1 MSKKVVTLLN
11 KYGPMLSGELARK
24 FEHEY
29 GASNTA
35 ARQALSRAKKPVNKI
50 CTLSFDK
57 NQKFFYLE
65 SQYMSNRYIERLMD
79 AIKQS
84 SQINWVYIC
93 AFQSQNGFVA
103 KSILPSL
110 VSSPIK
116 NVKGHKLHQRV
127 IDDLLKCGII
137 VEYNETHWMLAE
149 WASIQ
154 NRSIARA
161 VGLET
166 VKKQVVNDFASW
178 AQNINLIG
186 YDSAKVLSASAEF
199 ANFQWALTAPAYIQP
214 LYDTEKIR
222 PGFVVADIFYGRTA
236 TEEDINFFLDK
247 LSVIR
252 TFKKLPAFM
261 PVFLVENIT
270 REALMILKENKV
282 MVALIKN
289 VFDEKY
295 AELLAEIV
303 SVFSHSSAIISKNP
317 EKIETLFSEIAK
329 AEGRYND
336 IIGDMFE
343 LLVGYY
349 YQHIGYRYLKD
360 KNRQLI
366 VTTMQKMAN
375 AVKRPQYEK
384 VMDAYKDEKV
394 VFIIDECHR
403 SQFGDMH
410 KDIVRHFRKAQFFGF
425 TGTPRFEVNGKTE
438 GKITQTTEMLFGE
451 CLHNYL
457 IKDAIFDNNVLGF
470 HIEYIKTMEGD
481 FDWDDPTLADAIDI
495 GELYMS
501 DERMSL
507 IANHII
513 QNHKAK
519 TRNGQYTAI
528 FAVSSIDALV
538 KYYDIFKKIKHDLN
552 ISGIF

>member
-24 FEHEY
+24 FEQEY
-29 GASNTA
+29 RVSNTA
-35 ARQALSRAKKPVNKI
+35 ARQALSRAQKPVNKI

-65 SQYMSNRYIERLMD
+65 SQYKSSRYIERLMD
-79 AIKQS
+79 AIKQA
-84 SQINWVYIC
+84 SQINWIYIC
-93 AFQSQNGFVA
+93 AFRSQNGFVA

-137 VEYNETHWMLAE
+137 SEYNETHWKLSE
-149 WASIQ
+149 WFATQKS
-154 NRSIARA
+154 SVTRA
-161 VGLET
+161 AGLET

-186 YDSAKVLSASAEF
+186 YDSAETLSASAEF

-214 LYDTEKIR
+214 LYDTEKTR

-236 TEEDINFFLDK
+236 TEEDIKFFLDK

-261 PVFLVENIT
+261 PVFLVENIS
-270 REALMILKENKV
+270 REALMALKENKV
-282 MVALIKN
+282 MVAIIKN
-289 VFDEKY
+289 IFDEKY

-317 EKIETLFSEIAK
+317 EKIEMLFREIAK

-349 YQHIGYRYLKD
+349 QHVGYRYLDMRKHIQIPD
-360 KNRQLI
+360 SNNENEIDVLVERDGEIIIVECKATQSALDQVYVEKWLSQTIHRIRSWALSRYQDGQKLRFQLW
-366 VTTMQKMAN
+366 
-375 AVKRPQYEK
+375 
-384 VMDAYKDEKV
+384 
-394 VFIIDECHR
+394 
-403 SQFGDMH
+403 SLG
-410 KDIVRHFRKAQFFGF
+410 GF
-425 TGTPRFEVNGKTE
+425 TPEAISLLTSAADRTRKYEIEFFDKGQILDMAKAHKVQPVVEVLQQHFQAPLEKT
-438 GKITQTTEMLFGE
+438 
-451 CLHNYL
+451 
-457 IKDAIFDNNVLGF
+457 IK
-470 HIEYIKTMEGD
+470 
-481 FDWDDPTLADAIDI
+481 
-495 GELYMS
+495 
-501 DERMSL
+501 
-507 IANHII
+507 
-513 QNHKAK
+513 
-519 TRNGQYTAI
+519 
-528 FAVSSIDALV
+528 
-538 KYYDIFKKIKHDLN
+538 KHLK
-552 ISGIF
+552 

>member
-349 YQHIGYRYLKD
+349 YQHIGYRYLEIRKLIQIPDFSKD
-360 KNRQLI
+360 ETGVSLWLGQAKLGGKAYCKTDINKDLLEKFTAEYLSKQI
-366 VTTMQKMAN
+366 FFVCE
-375 AVKRPQYEK
+375 KRVSLTDDTKAILEAIEEINIRS
-384 VMDAYKDEKV
+384 MEDDATLRGKKLLDYFKSEGIRIKIPCLLAYGEETVYKDARALCQMIDRETDSIRDYFNAHTYAFQGFSPEI
-394 VFIIDECHR
+394 VFYVFPIESIARLRDKE
-403 SQFGDMH
+403 
-410 KDIVRHFRKAQFFGF
+410 AGF
-425 TGTPRFEVNGKTE
+425 YAG
-438 GKITQTTEMLFGE
+438 L
-451 CLHNYL
+451 C
-457 IKDAIFDNNVLGF
+457 
-470 HIEYIKTMEGD
+470 
-481 FDWDDPTLADAIDI
+481 
-495 GELYMS
+495 
-501 DERMSL
+501 
-507 IANHII
+507 
-513 QNHKAK
+513 
-519 TRNGQYTAI
+519 
-528 FAVSSIDALV
+528 
-538 KYYDIFKKIKHDLN
+538 
-552 ISGIF
+552 

>member
-103 KSILPSL
+103 KSVLPSL

-149 WASIQ
+149 WVSIQ

-199 ANFQWALTAPAYIQP
+199 ANFQWALTAPA
-214 LYDTEKIR
+214 
-222 PGFVVADIFYGRTA
+222 VA
-236 TEEDINFFLDK
+236 
-247 LSVIR
+247 
-252 TFKKLPAFM
+252 
-261 PVFLVENIT
+261 
-270 REALMILKENKV
+270 
-282 MVALIKN
+282 
-289 VFDEKY
+289 
-295 AELLAEIV
+295 
-303 SVFSHSSAIISKNP
+303 
-317 EKIETLFSEIAK
+317 
-329 AEGRYND
+329 
-336 IIGDMFE
+336 
-343 LLVGYY
+343 
-349 YQHIGYRYLKD
+349 
-360 KNRQLI
+360 
-366 VTTMQKMAN
+366 
-375 AVKRPQYEK
+375 
-384 VMDAYKDEKV
+384 
-394 VFIIDECHR
+394 
-403 SQFGDMH
+403 
-410 KDIVRHFRKAQFFGF
+410 RH
-425 TGTPRFEVNGKTE
+425 
-438 GKITQTTEMLFGE
+438 
-451 CLHNYL
+451 
-457 IKDAIFDNNVLGF
+457 
-470 HIEYIKTMEGD
+470 D
-481 FDWDDPTLADAIDI
+481 F
-495 GELYMS
+495 
-501 DERMSL
+501 
-507 IANHII
+507 
-513 QNHKAK
+513 
-519 TRNGQYTAI
+519 
-528 FAVSSIDALV
+528 
-538 KYYDIFKKIKHDLN
+538 
-552 ISGIF
+552 

>member
-103 KSILPSL
+103 KVVLPSL

-149 WASIQ
+149 WVSIQ

-349 YQHIGYRYLKD
+349 YQHIGYRYLEIRKLIQIPDSND
-360 KNRQLI
+360 KNEIDVLVERDGEIIIVECKATQSALDHIYVEKWLSQTIHRIRTWALSRYQDGQKLKFQLWSLGGF
-366 VTTMQKMAN
+366 TPEATSLLTSAATRTRK
-375 AVKRPQYEK
+375 
-384 VMDAYKDEKV
+384 YKIEFFDKSQ
-394 VFIIDECHR
+394 IID
-403 SQFGDMH
+403 MAKAH
-410 KDIVRHFRKAQFFGF
+410 KVQPVVEVLQQHFQAPLEKA
-425 TGTPRFEVNGKTE
+425 
-438 GKITQTTEMLFGE
+438 
-451 CLHNYL
+451 
-457 IKDAIFDNNVLGF
+457 IK
-470 HIEYIKTMEGD
+470 
-481 FDWDDPTLADAIDI
+481 
-495 GELYMS
+495 
-501 DERMSL
+501 
-507 IANHII
+507 
-513 QNHKAK
+513 
-519 TRNGQYTAI
+519 
-528 FAVSSIDALV
+528 
-538 KYYDIFKKIKHDLN
+538 KHLK
-552 ISGIF
+552 

>member
-149 WASIQ
+149 WVSIQ

-349 YQHIGYRYLKD
+349 YQHIGYRYLEIRKLIQIPDSND
-360 KNRQLI
+360 KN
-366 VTTMQKMAN
+366 
-375 AVKRPQYEK
+375 E
-384 VMDAYKDEKV
+384 
-394 VFIIDECHR
+394 ID
-403 SQFGDMH
+403 
-410 KDIVRHFRKAQFFGF
+410 
-425 TGTPRFEVNGKTE
+425 
-438 GKITQTTEMLFGE
+438 
-451 CLHNYL
+451 
-457 IKDAIFDNNVLGF
+457 VLV
-470 HIEYIKTMEGD
+470 E
-481 FDWDDPTLADAIDI
+481 
-495 GELYMS
+495 
-501 DERMSL
+501 
-507 IANHII
+507 
-513 QNHKAK
+513 
-519 TRNGQYTAI
+519 
-528 FAVSSIDALV
+528 
-538 KYYDIFKKIKHDLN
+538 
-552 ISGIF
+552 